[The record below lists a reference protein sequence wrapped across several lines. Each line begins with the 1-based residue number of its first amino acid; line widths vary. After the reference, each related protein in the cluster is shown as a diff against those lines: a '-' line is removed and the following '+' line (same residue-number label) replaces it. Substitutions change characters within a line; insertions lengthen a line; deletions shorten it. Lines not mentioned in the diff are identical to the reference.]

1 MLRAHWHKFWK
12 LWWCCFFSPLRLRR
26 DLWGLVLLWPFVVGS
41 SILLFWKLIHVF
53 RTRLTAAQNACFT
66 IDSLV
71 SNPISSSSFFL
82 PLSGSYKYT
91 SVCPKEIRKIVKCLV
106 NVFQD
111 KSLNCLF
118 KKSHESFNFSKT
130 FAFWCKICHWFV
142 SNSSLWKSWT
152 QWRSNWV
159 DDLLTHKTRKTSSF
173 NLDMNFLSNYSR
185 VKIFH
190 NYGSFRKT

>member
-111 KSLNCLF
+111 KRKFEILNCPF
-118 KKSHESFNFSKT
+118 KKSHYSFNF
-130 FAFWCKICHWFV
+130 FICI
-142 SNSSLWKSWT
+142 L
-152 QWRSNWV
+152 
-159 DDLLTHKTRKTSSF
+159 
-173 NLDMNFLSNYSR
+173 M
-185 VKIFH
+185 
-190 NYGSFRKT
+190 

>member
-1 MLRAHWHKFWK
+1 MFFGLAWRQLRMRV
-12 LWWCCFFSPLRLRR
+12 SPLT
-26 DLWGLVLLWPFVVGS
+26 VS
-41 SILLFWKLIHVF
+41 SQIQFPPLLFSSP
-53 RTRLTAAQNACFT
+53 
-66 IDSLV
+66 SLV
-71 SNPISSSSFFL
+71 HIS
-82 PLSGSYKYT
+82 T
-91 SVCPKEIRKIVKCLV
+91 MCPKEIRKIVKCLV